1 MAKEGIR
8 FITNANVG
16 QDISAE
22 ELYKNNDAVLLCMG
36 ATRPRD
42 LPIPGR
48 QSKGIHF
55 AMEFLQSWQ
64 QFQWGDQVDSIS
76 GTVTEIYTVHNSKLH
91 NV

>member
-42 LPIPGR
+42 LPIPGN
-48 QSKGIHF
+48 
-55 AMEFLQSWQ
+55 
-64 QFQWGDQVDSIS
+64 
-76 GTVTEIYTVHNSKLH
+76 VTRLSTIVEILKILIQNFY
-91 NV
+91 

>member
-42 LPIPGR
+42 LPIPGN
-48 QSKGIHF
+48 
-55 AMEFLQSWQ
+55 
-64 QFQWGDQVDSIS
+64 
-76 GTVTEIYTVHNSKLH
+76 VTRLSTIAEILKILIQNFY
-91 NV
+91 